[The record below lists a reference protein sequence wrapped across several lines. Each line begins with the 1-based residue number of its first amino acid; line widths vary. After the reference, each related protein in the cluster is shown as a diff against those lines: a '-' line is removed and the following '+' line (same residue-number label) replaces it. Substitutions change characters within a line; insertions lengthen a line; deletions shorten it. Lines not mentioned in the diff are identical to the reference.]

1 VKFTDAPVAALRLVA
16 GDHAYVVAPD
26 AVIEV
31 VEPEQ
36 IEAATGVIVTVGVG
50 LTVMVCVA
58 VPVQVPVVPVTV

>member
-1 VKFTDAPVAALRLVA
+1 
-16 GDHAYVVAPD
+16 VVAPE

-31 VEPEQ
+31 VAPEQ
-36 IEAATGVIVTVGVG
+36 IVPETGVTVTVGVG

>member
-1 VKFTDAPVAALRLVA
+1 
-16 GDHAYVVAPD
+16 VVAPD